1 MARPKKFKESKLVN
15 FRIELEEYE
24 KLETRVPSVS
34 KFLRKCI
41 NDFLETNNNLD
52 DLKRIRHNKIIE
64 YEQLKSEIT
73 ALDKKISEIE
83 TYQKENKDNEN
94 IQNHILETIQKVIM
108 NEFGGYGITIDRVNA
123 INNNRLTNT
132 ALQNLLNENNITII
146 KTGQV
151 KNSKIIN
158 DNVPADAGINPNT
171 KHYKKTNPVKKT
183 DAISE
188 LVNDFNQKLHFA
200 NINNTFSSMSAKEF
214 LKRKKEVYQKR
225 CQNKNINYSEFEKLV
240 LSTAD

>member
-41 NDFLETNNNLD
+41 NDFLETNNDLN
-52 DLKRIRHNKIIE
+52 DLKRIRQNKIIE
-64 YEQLKSEIT
+64 CETLQAEIS
-73 ALDKKISEIE
+73 AIEKKISEIE
-83 TYQKENKDNEN
+83 TYQKENEDNEN

-123 INNNRLTNT
+123 INNNRLTNP
-132 ALQNLLNENNITII
+132 ALQKLIDENNITII

-188 LVNDFNQKLHFA
+188 LVTDFNQKLHFA
-200 NINNTFSSMSAKEF
+200 NINNTFSTISANEF

-240 LSTAD
+240 LSAD

>member
-1 MARPKKFKESKLVN
+1 M
-15 FRIELEEYE
+15 ELEQYE
-24 KLETRVPSVS
+24 KLENRVPSVS

-52 DLKRIRHNKIIE
+52 ELKRIRHNKIIE

-83 TYQKENKDNEN
+83 TFQKENAEN
-94 IQNHILETIQKVIM
+94 QEIQNQILETIQKVIN
-108 NEFGGYGITIDRVNA
+108 NEYAGFGITMDRVNA
-123 INNNRLTNT
+123 INQNRLTNP
-132 ALQNLLNENNITII
+132 ALQKLITENDIKII
-146 KTGQV
+146 KTSEMQ
-151 KNSKIIN
+151 NSKMISDN
-158 DNVPADAGINPNT
+158 DAGADATRNQNT
-171 KHYKKTNPVKKT
+171 NHYKKTNPVKKT

-188 LVNDFNQKLHFA
+188 LVTDFNQKLHFA
-200 NINNTFSSMSAKEF
+200 NINNTFSTMSAKEF

-240 LSTAD
+240 LSASSE